1 MDSLLEFDQVLA
13 GDAAHQQAELV
24 MGQTVVARR
33 LSRTLDPGRDELS
46 GRETDALLEF
56 FVRDMRRAHVTFI
69 RYVTRRVKSTRLAI
83 LRSFRNAT

>member
-1 MDSLLEFDQVLA
+1 
-13 GDAAHQQAELV
+13 
-24 MGQTVVARR
+24 
-33 LSRTLDPGRDELS
+33 LS

-69 RYVTRRVKSTRLAI
+69 RYVTRRVKCTRLAI